1 MTLRRT
7 TNTAWA
13 DNNSTASAAQSTGI
27 QLRNARIL
35 AGYSLDEVAAAL
47 HIPVAHLDAIESGS
61 FANLPPL
68 VYAQGFVGAY
78 AAYLHLDRNDTIER
92 FKAEVEGRE
101 HAPQQPALDTLRNIS
116 DERHERRLPSAA
128 LIGVGFMLLVVVY
141 GVFTATSP
149 DRRDIVRDVP
159 PLPAR
164 LEENLSAGTLTPDYT
179 QQQSP
184 ITAPL
189 SVSPTRT
196 SPTSASSTP
205 TVNTAAAATTMAQI
219 TIKAHGEGWIQVLD
233 AAGNRLESLVMNAGE
248 IYQLPKG
255 SHNGLSVLTG
265 DISLLEFQVDGKTV
279 AVTSPT
285 RKSQYRVQL
294 DANALAAGTAL
305 ID

>member
-7 TNTAWA
+7 TNAAWA
-13 DNNSTASAAQSTGI
+13 DPASSATAAQSTAV

-35 AGYSLDEVAAAL
+35 AGYSLDEVATAL

-78 AAYLHLDRNDTIER
+78 AAYLHLDRNEMIEK

-101 HAPQQPALDTLRNIS
+101 HAPQQPALDTLRGMA
-116 DERHERRLPSAA
+116 DEHHERRLPSAA
-128 LIGVGFMLLVVVY
+128 FIAIGFLLLMVVY
-141 GVFTATSP
+141 GLYTATAP
-149 DRRDIVRDVP
+149 DQRDIVRDVP
-159 PLPAR
+159 PLPAH
-164 LEENLSAGTLTPDYT
+164 LQQTLVATEPTITPAPAPSAPVA
-179 QQQSP
+179 
-184 ITAPL
+184 APQPAANMAAAP
-189 SVSPTRT
+189 VSP
-196 SPTSASSTP
+196 PAA
-205 TVNTAAAATTMAQI
+205 VNAAQI

-233 AAGNRLESLVMNAGE
+233 AAGTRLESLVMNTGE

-255 SHNGLSVLTG
+255 SSGLSVVTG

-294 DANALAAGTAL
+294 DADALAAGTAL
-305 ID
+305 VD